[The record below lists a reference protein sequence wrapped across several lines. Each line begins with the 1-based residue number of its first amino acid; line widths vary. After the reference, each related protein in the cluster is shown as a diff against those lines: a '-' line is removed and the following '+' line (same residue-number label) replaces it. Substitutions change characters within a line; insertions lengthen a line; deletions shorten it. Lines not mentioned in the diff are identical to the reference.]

1 MTQGNKGSTL
11 PPYSEAYPVFFFV
24 DPVNSMFPG
33 FSKLLREIPKV
44 FPRSEVISTLEGRTP
59 EEYIIPVGIVASDIY
74 LRSPFR
80 RRITFLIDST
90 ALGLWSGLKFYIRRR
105 DCFNR
110 QALRILLRLVKY
122 LPLERRVARAFEKVI
137 VVSPYDAAFLASAF
151 SVRNT
156 DVIMNGADLPASEP
170 ARTAGFSY
178 TLGILSYWG
187 ASAFH
192 DVNWFIEDYL
202 PKLRKIFPELRLV
215 TAGRGAS
222 DELVD
227 YFAKHGV
234 VHMGEVSDLALF
246 FSSIDIYVTT
256 LRQEC
261 GILNKVLDAF
271 AHRKI
276 VIGLRGNMHPFLKL
290 ENGYFTYT
298 NLKELEESIRTIA
311 RDPEKVEQMTLN
323 AYRYIL
329 EEHDWGKNYS
339 RLKAIVDSL
348 A

>member
-1 MTQGNKGSTL
+1 MDVAL
-11 PPYSEAYPVFFFV
+11 PPCSEINTVYFFV
-24 DPVNSMFPG
+24 DPVNSRFPG
-33 FSKLLREIPKV
+33 FSKLLREMTKV
-44 FPRSEVISTLEGRTP
+44 FPRAEVIPTLEGRTR
-59 EEYIIPVGIVASDIY
+59 EDFIIPVGIVASDIY

-80 RRITFLIDST
+80 RRISFLIDST
-90 ALGLWSGLKFYIRRR
+90 VLGLWSGLKFYLRRK
-105 DCFNR
+105 DIFNR

-122 LPLERRVARAFEKVI
+122 LFLERRVARAFEKVI
-137 VVSPYDAAFLASAF
+137 VVSPYDAAFLASVF
-151 SVRNT
+151 NVRNAE
-156 DVIMNGADLPASEP
+156 VIMNGADLPSGEP

-187 ASAFH
+187 ASAYH

-202 PKLRKIFPELRLV
+202 PRLRKKFPELRLV

-222 DELVD
+222 DELVE

-234 VHMGEVSDLALF
+234 VHMGEVADLSSF

-276 VIGLRGNMHPFLKL
+276 VIGLRGNMHPFRKL
-290 ENGYFTYT
+290 ENGFFTYT
-298 NLKELEESIRTIA
+298 NLKDLEEAIRTVSM
-311 RDPEKVEQMTLN
+311 DPEKAEQMTLN

-329 EEHDWGKNYS
+329 EEHDWRKNYS
-339 RLKAIVDSL
+339 RLKAIVESL